1 MSDFEKAVLLMCISL
16 PTMFVVIALF
26 VFLTGALHK
35 AFPAEEE

>member
-1 MSDFEKAVLLMCISL
+1 MSDVEKAILLMCISL

-26 VFLTGALHK
+26 VFLTKALHK